1 MPRIMLIKLDYKP
14 YRDYISSVMFFRVKR
29 AESREYLQIV
39 HNRRERG
46 KVKQEVVATVG
57 RLDVLKETG
66 ALEGLLRSGIK
77 FSQKLALLEAHKK
90 GESVA
95 TEERRIGLSLIFGR
109 LWEETGIQ
117 ATIEAACAGR
127 KFRFPV
133 ERAIYL
139 TVLHRLSVSG
149 SDRAA
154 EKWQEGYRIEGIEG
168 LDLHH
173 LYRAMGWLGEG
184 LPEGQ
189 QQGATPYASRCTKD
203 EIEEGIYQRRRGLFE
218 DLSLVFFDTT
228 SMYFEGNG
236 GQELGAYGHSKDHR
250 PDLRQMVVGMII
262 DGSGRPI
269 CCELWP
275 GNTTDVKTL
284 LPVIDRLR
292 LRFGIGK
299 VCIVADRGMISEETL
314 RQLQGRNVQ
323 YILGVR
329 MRRQKEVG
337 REVLGRGGRYEEV
350 YPKGTHSKAPS
361 PLKVKEVMVGHK
373 RYIVCLN
380 EDQAKKDAG
389 DREAIIAA
397 LRDKLKQGDKA
408 LVGNKGY
415 RRYLRSSGA
424 AFEIDEAK
432 TKADARY
439 DGKWVLTT
447 TTDLPASAVALQY
460 KQLWMVEQVF
470 RSMKTTLTTRPIYHK
485 CDDTIRGHVFCSFLS
500 LLLIK
505 ELQDRLNDKGCRIEW
520 NDLIRD
526 LEDLREI
533 RIQTTDKDVL
543 LRSELKGDTG
553 RVFQAV
559 GMAIP
564 PKVRMLA
571 KEGEIVDG

>member
-1 MPRIMLIKLDYKP
+1 
-14 YRDYISSVMFFRVKR
+14 MFFRLKR
-29 AESREYLQIV
+29 ADTREYLQIV
-39 HNRRERG
+39 HNRREKG
-46 KVKQEVVATVG
+46 KVKQEVIATVG
-57 RLDVLKETG
+57 RLDVLKESG
-66 ALEGLLRSGIK
+66 ALDGLLRSGIK
-77 FSQKLALLEAHKK
+77 FSEKLALLDAHKK
-90 GESVA
+90 GEAIA
-95 TEERRIGLSLIFGR
+95 TEDRKIGLSLIFDR
-109 LWEETGIQ
+109 LWKETGIR
-117 ATIEAACAGR
+117 ATIEEVCAGR
-127 KFRFPV
+127 KFRFSI

-154 EKWQEGYRIEGIEG
+154 EKWGEGHRIEGAEG

-173 LYRAMGWLGEG
+173 LYRAMGWLGEA
-184 LPEGQ
+184 LLEEEQ
-189 QQGATPYASRCTKD
+189 KGATPYAQRCTKD
-203 EIEEGIYQRRRGLFE
+203 KIEEGIYQRRRDLFE

-228 SMYFEGNG
+228 SIYFEGNG
-236 GQELGAYGHSKDHR
+236 GEEIGAYGHSKDHR
-250 PDLRQMVVGMII
+250 PDLKQMVVGMII
-262 DGSGRPI
+262 DSSGRPL

-292 LRFGIGK
+292 MRFGIEK

-314 RQLQGRNVQ
+314 RELQLRGVQ

-329 MRRQKEVG
+329 MRRQKEVS

-350 YPKGTHSKAPS
+350 YPNGKHSKAPS
-361 PLKVKEVMVGHK
+361 PLKVKEVIVGEK
-373 RYIVCLN
+373 RYIVCVN
-380 EDQAKKDAG
+380 EDQAKKDSG

-397 LRDKLKQGDKA
+397 LRDKLKQGDKS

-415 RRYLRSSGA
+415 RKYLKSAGA

-432 TKADARY
+432 IKEDARY

-447 TTDLPASAVALQY
+447 TTDLSARGVALQY

-505 ELQDRLNDKGCRIEW
+505 ELQDRLSDKGWRIEW
-520 NDLIRD
+520 DDLIND
-526 LEDLREI
+526 LEDLKEI
-533 RIQTTDKDVL
+533 RIQTSDKDVL

-553 RVFQAV
+553 KVFQAA
-559 GMAIP
+559 GMAVP
-564 PKVRMLA
+564 PKVRMFD
-571 KEGEIVDG
+571 KEGALLNA

>member
-1 MPRIMLIKLDYKP
+1 
-14 YRDYISSVMFFRVKR
+14 MFFRVKR

-46 KVKQEVVATVG
+46 KVKQEVIATVG

-66 ALEGLLRSGIK
+66 ALDGLLRSGVK
-77 FSQKLALLEAHKK
+77 FSEKLALLDAHKN

-95 TEERRIGLSLIFGR
+95 TEERKIGLSLIFDR
-109 LWEETGIQ
+109 LWKEIGIQ
-117 ATIEAACAGR
+117 ATIEEVCAGR
-127 KFRFPV
+127 KFRFPI

-154 EKWQEGYRIEGIEG
+154 EKWQEGHRIEGAEG

-173 LYRAMGWLGEG
+173 LYRAMGWLGEA
-184 LPEGQ
+184 LPEAEQRGSTAY
-189 QQGATPYASRCTKD
+189 GPRCTKD
-203 EIEEGIYQRRRGLFE
+203 EIEEGIYHRRRDLFG

-236 GQELGAYGHSKDHR
+236 GEEIGAYGHSKDQR
-250 PDLRQMVVGMII
+250 PDLRKMVVGMII
-262 DGSGRPI
+262 DSSGRPI
-269 CCELWP
+269 CSELWP

-292 LRFGIGK
+292 MRFGIDR
-299 VCIVADRGMISEETL
+299 VCIVADRGMISKEAL
-314 RQLQGRNVQ
+314 RELQSRKVQ

-329 MRRQKEVG
+329 MRRQKEVSQ
-337 REVLGRGGRYEEV
+337 EVLGRGGRYEEV
-350 YPKGTHSKAPS
+350 YPKGNHSKAPS
-361 PLKVKEVMVGHK
+361 PLKVKEVMVGDK
-373 RYIVCLN
+373 RYIVCVN

-389 DREAIIAA
+389 DREAILAA
-397 LRDKLKQGDKA
+397 LREKLKQGDKS

-415 RRYLRSSGA
+415 RKYLKSAGA

-432 TKADARY
+432 IKEDERY

-447 TTDLPASAVALQY
+447 TTDLSARGVALQY

-505 ELQDRLNDKGCRIEW
+505 ELQGRLSDKGLSIEW
-520 NDLIRD
+520 DDLIND

-533 RIQTTDKDVL
+533 RIRTSDKDVL
-543 LRSELKGDTG
+543 LRSELKGDSG
-553 RVFQAV
+553 KVFQAAGV
-559 GMAIP
+559 AIP
-564 PKVRMLA
+564 PKVHMFD
-571 KEGEIVDG
+571 KEGVLLNV

>member
-1 MPRIMLIKLDYKP
+1 
-14 YRDYISSVMFFRVKR
+14 MFFRVKK
-29 AESREYLQIV
+29 AETREYLQIV
-39 HNRRERG
+39 HNRREKG
-46 KVKQEVVATVG
+46 KVKQEVIATVG

-66 ALEGLLRSGIK
+66 ALDGLLRSGIK
-77 FSQKLALLEAHKK
+77 FSEKLALLDAHNK
-90 GESVA
+90 GEALTS
-95 TEERRIGLSLIFGR
+95 EDWKIGLSLIFGR
-109 LWEETGIQ
+109 LWKETGIQ
-117 ATIEAACAGR
+117 TTIEEVCAGR
-127 KFRFPV
+127 KFRFSI

-154 EKWQEGYRIEGIEG
+154 EKWREGHRIEGTEG

-173 LYRAMGWLGEG
+173 LYRAMGWLGEA
-184 LPEGQ
+184 LPEEEQ
-189 QQGATPYASRCTKD
+189 RGATPYAPRCTKD
-203 EIEEGIYQRRRGLFE
+203 EIEEGIYHRRRDLFG

-228 SMYFEGNG
+228 SIYFEGNG
-236 GQELGAYGHSKDHR
+236 GEEIGAYGHSKDHR
-250 PDLRQMVVGMII
+250 PDLKQMVVGMII
-262 DGSGRPI
+262 DDSGRPI

-284 LPVIDRLR
+284 LPIIDRLR
-292 LRFGIGK
+292 LRFGIGNI
-299 VCIVADRGMISEETL
+299 CIVADRGMISEETL
-314 RQLQGRNVQ
+314 RELQIREVQ

-329 MRRQKEVG
+329 MRRQKEV
-337 REVLGRGGRYEEV
+337 RQAVLGRGGRYEEV

-361 PLKVKEVMVGHK
+361 PLKVKEIMVGKK
-373 RYIVCLN
+373 RYIVCVN

-397 LRDKLKQGDKA
+397 LRNKLKQGDKS

-415 RRYLRSSGA
+415 RKYLKSAGA
-424 AFEIDEAK
+424 AFEIDE
-432 TKADARY
+432 TKIKEDARY

-447 TTDLPASAVALQY
+447 TTDLSARGVALQY

-505 ELQDRLNDKGCRIEW
+505 ELQDRLSDKGLSIEW
-520 NDLIRD
+520 DDLIND
-526 LEDLREI
+526 LEDLKEI
-533 RIQTTDKDVL
+533 RIQTSDKDVL

-553 RVFQAV
+553 KVFQAV
-559 GMAIP
+559 GVAIP
-564 PKVRMLA
+564 QRVSMFDKKGILLDA
-571 KEGEIVDG
+571 